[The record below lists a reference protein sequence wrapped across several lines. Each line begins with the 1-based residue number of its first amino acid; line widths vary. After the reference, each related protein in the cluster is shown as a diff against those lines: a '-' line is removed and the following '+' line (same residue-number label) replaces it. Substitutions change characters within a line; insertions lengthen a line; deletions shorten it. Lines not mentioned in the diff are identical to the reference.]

1 MSLEIPARVNGEI
14 KMERRRIG
22 RNGKE
27 IRRGR
32 RNDDEKNRA
41 GNKFFI
47 IINKGNE
54 KVKGKR
60 SGGAIPLQ

>member
-1 MSLEIPARVNGEI
+1 LE
-14 KMERRRIG
+14 
-22 RNGKE
+22 NGKE
-27 IRRGR
+27 IKREGG
-32 RNDDEKNRA
+32 RNDGEKKQS
-41 GNKFFI
+41 GEQVFI